1 MTFIQ
6 YSLCSK
12 FFLLAAFRTE
22 QMQLVNQSGNAG
34 VIDYRTKRTKRIVVL
49 YPNRRDHNNLLCPMA
64 TVTYKRV
71 KTRTGDMLEYEFA
84 ECSVICT
91 CEGEHVPLLVRMG
104 TRGIAL
110 EIVGN
115 PLCW

>member
-1 MTFIQ
+1 
-6 YSLCSK
+6 
-12 FFLLAAFRTE
+12 
-22 QMQLVNQSGNAG
+22 
-34 VIDYRTKRTKRIVVL
+34 
-49 YPNRRDHNNLLCPMA
+49 MA
-64 TVTYKRV
+64 TMTYRRV
-71 KTRTGDMLEYEFA
+71 KTRTGDILEYEYA

-115 PLCW
+115 ELCW